1 METLLCETENINKN
15 PKYRIIKYKDEYLM
29 IDLVSTWLA
38 LFFPMIN
45 WLIPKKYV
53 KISEKYFETLNIVK
67 TAKINSFWPVAGSTV
82 LFGVMLRRYSHLF
95 IVKYE
100 YSIVILICCIIIL
113 GIFLFFLYLN
123 QKLKLQI
130 YNENKNKSN
139 KIIIFPTLKSLCLSI
154 VLYIYLG
161 GGSFFTI
168 YMLLTIEVQNII
180 LFITLFVIFLFFL
193 FLNMCSLYD
202 NKVHVLFKSNGIEK
216 F

>member
-1 METLLCETENINKN
+1 MFLSLKTL
-15 PKYRIIKYKDEYLM
+15 YRKRTVIWPFYFYTIIR
-29 IDLVSTWLA
+29 
-38 LFFPMIN
+38 
-45 WLIPKKYV
+45 
-53 KISEKYFETLNIVK
+53 TL
-67 TAKINSFWPVAGSTV
+67 S
-82 LFGVMLRRYSHLF
+82 
-95 IVKYE
+95 
-100 YSIVILICCIIIL
+100 
-113 GIFLFFLYLN
+113 
-123 QKLKLQI
+123 
-130 YNENKNKSN
+130 
-139 KIIIFPTLKSLCLSI
+139 TLKSLCLSI

>member
-1 METLLCETENINKN
+1 MHHNT
-15 PKYRIIKYKDEYLM
+15 R
-29 IDLVSTWLA
+29 
-38 LFFPMIN
+38 
-45 WLIPKKYV
+45 
-53 KISEKYFETLNIVK
+53 YFSV
-67 TAKINSFWPVAGSTV
+67 
-82 LFGVMLRRYSHLF
+82 
-95 IVKYE
+95 
-100 YSIVILICCIIIL
+100 
-113 GIFLFFLYLN
+113 FLYLN

-202 NKVHVLFKSNGIEK
+202 NKVHVLFKSMELKSFNRNNKQRNGSDKYCYVNLKLSTKILSIELLNMVMNI
-216 F
+216 

>member
-1 METLLCETENINKN
+1 ML
-15 PKYRIIKYKDEYLM
+15 YG
-29 IDLVSTWLA
+29 
-38 LFFPMIN
+38 LFTF
-45 WLIPKKYV
+45 
-53 KISEKYFETLNIVK
+53 TQ
-67 TAKINSFWPVAGSTV
+67 
-82 LFGVMLRRYSHLF
+82 
-95 IVKYE
+95 
-100 YSIVILICCIIIL
+100 
-113 GIFLFFLYLN
+113 LYGLY
-123 QKLKLQI
+123 Q
-130 YNENKNKSN
+130 NKSN

>member
-1 METLLCETENINKN
+1 MFLSLKTL
-15 PKYRIIKYKDEYLM
+15 YRKRTVIWPFYFYTIIRPL
-29 IDLVSTWLA
+29 
-38 LFFPMIN
+38 
-45 WLIPKKYV
+45 
-53 KISEKYFETLNIVK
+53 
-67 TAKINSFWPVAGSTV
+67 
-82 LFGVMLRRYSHLF
+82 
-95 IVKYE
+95 
-100 YSIVILICCIIIL
+100 
-113 GIFLFFLYLN
+113 
-123 QKLKLQI
+123 
-130 YNENKNKSN
+130 
-139 KIIIFPTLKSLCLSI
+139 SLCLSI